1 MVPLKVFEAQCNN
14 DVMLCWAE
22 APTFAKINCQSLN
35 TFAEPRSP
43 GRLVVEDE
51 LHQEADQEGL
61 QQLSGPRYIELV
73 LKMPKPAKTN
83 CLRQP
88 IAIK

>member
-1 MVPLKVFEAQCNN
+1 MVPLKVFEAQCN
-14 DVMLCWAE
+14 DVMFCWAE
-22 APTFAKINCQSLN
+22 APTFAKINWQSLN

-61 QQLSGPRYIELV
+61 QQLSGPRYLELV
-73 LKMPKPAKTN
+73 LKIPKPAKTN
-83 CLRQP
+83 FIRHP
-88 IAIK
+88 IVIK

>member
-1 MVPLKVFEAQCNN
+1 MESFSARRN

-73 LKMPKPAKTN
+73 LKMTKPARKEF
-83 CLRQP
+83 
-88 IAIK
+88 

>member
-1 MVPLKVFEAQCNN
+1 MVPLKVFEAQCH

-73 LKMPKPAKTN
+73 LKMTKPAK
-83 CLRQP
+83 
-88 IAIK
+88 KEF

>member
-1 MVPLKVFEAQCNN
+1 
-14 DVMLCWAE
+14 MLCWAE
-22 APTFAKINCQSLN
+22 APTFAKINRQSLN

-61 QQLSGPRYIELV
+61 QQLSGPRYLELV
-73 LKMPKPAKTN
+73 LKIPKPAKTN
-83 CLRQP
+83 FTRHP
-88 IAIK
+88 IVIK

>member
-1 MVPLKVFEAQCNN
+1 MVPLKVFEAQCN
-14 DVMLCWAE
+14 DVMLRSAE
-22 APTFAKINCQSLN
+22 APGFAKINCQSLN

-61 QQLSGPRYIELV
+61 QQLSGPRYLELV

-83 CLRQP
+83 SPRHP
-88 IAIK
+88 MAIP

>member
-1 MVPLKVFEAQCNN
+1 MESFSARRN

-73 LKMPKPAKTN
+73 LKMTKPAKTN